1 MTLADKQYLTISQ
14 LTQYIATK
22 FEKDPYLHQV
32 YVTGEIS
39 NFRKRPKHQ
48 YFSLKDDGAVLSSVM
63 FSGAF
68 NQLKFDLENG
78 MKVLAVGRVGVF
90 NKSGNYQLYIE
101 HLEPDGVGALYQKY
115 EQLKQALTAEGLFDF
130 EHKPI
135 PRFPKNIAIVT
146 SPSGAV
152 IRDIMTTVKRRYP
165 IVQLTLYPT
174 AVQGQYA
181 ANQIVENLR
190 RIEASG
196 NYDTVI
202 LGRGGGSIEDLWP
215 FNEEK
220 VVRAVSNMTIPVISS
235 VGHETDT
242 TLVDFV
248 SDQRAATPTA
258 AAEIAT
264 PVLAEELIRI
274 QELQAKLYRAQ
285 ANRLQYLNQ
294 RLLEQ
299 KNAYV
304 FQQPL
309 RLYEGHQLKLKN
321 LVNRLAQA
329 ENNVLQDRIQK
340 FNQATN
346 RLNQL
351 SPQLNIQRYKSQ
363 VDYLANQLKQGQV
376 NQLTTQ
382 QYKVQNLMAQL
393 DLLSPLKRMSSGFAY
408 VTSKQGT
415 VHSIQQV
422 DIGDQ
427 LSVQFADGKISAQIT
442 GIDKKQIIKK

>member
-1 MTLADKQYLTISQ
+1 MILPDKQYLTISQ

-32 YVTGEIS
+32 YVTGEVS

-68 NQLKFDLENG
+68 NQLKFDLEDG
-78 MKVLAVGRVGVF
+78 MKVLAVGRIGVF
-90 NKSGNYQLYIE
+90 NKSGNYQLYID

-115 EQLKQALTAEGLFDF
+115 EQLKQALTAEGLFHF

-135 PRFPKNIAIVT
+135 PRYPKNIAIVT

-152 IRDIMTTVKRRYP
+152 IRDIITTVKRRFP

-174 AVQGQYA
+174 VVQGQYA
-181 ANQIVENLR
+181 ADDIVNNLR
-190 RIEASG
+190 RIEANG
-196 NYDTVI
+196 QYDTVI
-202 LGRGGGSIEDLWP
+202 VGRGGGSIEDLWP

-264 PVLAEELIRI
+264 PVLTEELVRI

-285 ANRLQYLNQ
+285 ANRIQYLNQ

-321 LVNRLAQA
+321 LVTRLVQA
-329 ENNVLQDRIQK
+329 ESNLLQGRKQR
-340 FNQATN
+340 FNQADTK
-346 RLNQL
+346 LNQV
-351 SPQLNIQRYKSQ
+351 SPQVSIQRYKTQ
-363 VDYLANQLKQGQV
+363 VEYITNQLKQGQV
-376 NQLTTQ
+376 NQLTKHE
-382 QYKVQNLMAQL
+382 YKVNNLMAQL
-393 DLLSPLKRMSSGFAY
+393 DLLSPLKRMSKGFAY
-408 VTSKQGT
+408 VTNKQ
-415 VHSIQQV
+415 VPVDSIAQV

-427 LSVQFADGKISAQIT
+427 LSVQFADGKVSAQIT